1 MLRRSHSVKRNKNLS
16 VSTRL
21 KLFLKHFL
29 LLKGKLFL
37 SSKKPWSLI
46 ASYSSPFCK
55 ARPIYLS
62 LAKKSRIHGIPK
74 TFLESPVSF
83 MNVSINGHLSHSIII
98 FYQRQTLDRHI
109 RKLWQP
115 SNRWFSTET
124 LVIFGPKWAL
134 IISGQQSSF
143 EVFIRLSP
151 FVKTYLMR
159 FKNSCVNSSPQV
171 LTRSPPSQLQ
181 PCLCS
186 IVPALTWLAFMTVKS
201 F

>member
-1 MLRRSHSVKRNKNLS
+1 MKPPNLSEPILKLFPTMPKRSLFPSLSSSKRRKLPLSPAIIAYFFKPMIPMLHRSHSVKRNKNLS

-46 ASYSSPFCK
+46 ASHSSPFCK

-83 MNVSINGHLSHSIII
+83 MNVSINGHLSHSTIT
-98 FYQRQTLDRHI
+98 F
-109 RKLWQP
+109 
-115 SNRWFSTET
+115 
-124 LVIFGPKWAL
+124 
-134 IISGQQSSF
+134 
-143 EVFIRLSP
+143 
-151 FVKTYLMR
+151 
-159 FKNSCVNSSPQV
+159 
-171 LTRSPPSQLQ
+171 
-181 PCLCS
+181 
-186 IVPALTWLAFMTVKS
+186 
-201 F
+201 